1 MNAGVVEFD
10 NWITRTDVLLAI
22 KDLGD
27 VKMHAFWKLSIFIV
41 EFGLYSR
48 SNIVHSDT

>member
-1 MNAGVVEFD
+1 MLVKMHAFSRSSWCVNAGVVEFD

-27 VKMHAFWKLSIFIV
+27 VKMHAFWKL
-41 EFGLYSR
+41 
-48 SNIVHSDT
+48 